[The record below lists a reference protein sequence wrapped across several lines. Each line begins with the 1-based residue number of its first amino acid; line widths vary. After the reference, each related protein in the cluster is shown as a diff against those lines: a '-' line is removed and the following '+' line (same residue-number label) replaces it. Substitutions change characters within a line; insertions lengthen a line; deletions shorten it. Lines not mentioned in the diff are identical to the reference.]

1 MRGLVSQGFSL
12 VEVMVS
18 IGIMGIGIL
27 TMTTMMTNQSREIKS
42 MEEKMQLRQLE
53 SSLTNLFANSS
64 LCSCVFANSKFN
76 SNTRVWTPAMSEI
89 GSSYS
94 SSCALVGAPLI
105 RLNQKFETSLYPS
118 EISFIEVQEAVQD
131 SGVYTGYV
139 NVKFD
144 STKMVR
150 ALKDAKIPF
159 YFSVNLSDPV
169 GSRSLLS
176 CSAVNTTAPP
186 INHVI
191 FCAQM
196 GGVYNLTASPPC
208 QITYQ

>member
-1 MRGLVSQGFSL
+1 MRVSVSKGFSL

-18 IGIMGIGIL
+18 IGIMGIGIV
-27 TMTTMMTNQSREIKS
+27 TMITMMTNQSREIKS

-64 LCSCVFANSKFN
+64 LCSCVFANSRFN
-76 SNTRVWTPAMSEI
+76 STTRVWTPTISEI

-94 SSCALVGAPLI
+94 STCNIVGPPLI
-105 RLNQKFETSLYPS
+105 RVNEKFESSLYPS
-118 EISFIEVQEAVQD
+118 DISFVEIQEAVQG

-144 STKMVR
+144 ASRMVR

-159 YFSVNLSDPV
+159 YFTVNLSDPAN
-169 GSRSLLS
+169 SRSLLS

-186 INHVI
+186 LNHVI

-196 GGVYNLTASPPC
+196 GGVYSPTASPPC